1 MIDVQN
7 YPTYIFDFI
16 LETKEKM
23 LLPAYK
29 GSMFRGA
36 FGISFRRTVCITHD
50 KTCDNCFLKDHC
62 SYFSIFETEANE
74 LQLEILRGVKKVP
87 HPFIIQ
93 PPNDRKTHFEKG
105 DRITVTVKIFG
116 DAVKFFPFFA
126 FTFLQMG
133 KTGISVRRHKF
144 SVKQIIN
151 VISDD
156 EKISVYDEE
165 SGNLKTKYKPFD
177 NRKLLET
184 NRESNSVQLKF
195 LTPLR
200 IQINNSV
207 IRKKEDLT
215 SEILMRAVFRR
226 CKMITALYYG
236 NNENT
241 DFTPLLENLP
251 EIYQNNLHYY
261 HWERFS
267 NRQKK
272 KMEMSGFIGEL
283 ELKGGNLQELLP
295 YLALC
300 SLWNIGKNTVFGL
313 GSYEIR

>member
-1 MIDVQN
+1 
-7 YPTYIFDFI
+7 
-16 LETKEKM
+16 
-23 LLPAYK
+23 
-29 GSMFRGA
+29 
-36 FGISFRRTVCITHD
+36 
-50 KTCDNCFLKDHC
+50 
-62 SYFSIFETEANE
+62 
-74 LQLEILRGVKKVP
+74 LQLKILRGVKKVP

-93 PPNDRKTHFEKG
+93 PANNRQTQFEKG
-105 DRITVTVKIFG
+105 EQITVTVKIFG

-144 SVKQIIN
+144 TVREIIN

-156 EKISVYDEE
+156 EKIKVYDEE
-165 SGNLKTKYKPFD
+165 SGNLKTKYKPYD
-177 NRKLLET
+177 NRNLLEI
-184 NRESNSVQLKF
+184 NRENNSVKLKF
-195 LTPLR
+195 VTPLR

-207 IRKKEDLT
+207 IRKKEELT

-226 CKMITALYYG
+226 YKMITALYYG

-241 DFTPLLENLP
+241 DFKPLLENLP
-251 EIYQNNLHYY
+251 EISQNNLHYY

-295 YLALC
+295 YLVLS

-313 GSYEIR
+313 GNYELR